1 MRASSFASLFRASDL
16 AFVTPVRTAATISSS
31 HFDIVLASV
40 SSSAMS
46 SFCAHQS

>member
-16 AFVTPVRTAATISSS
+16 ALVTPVRTAATISSS
-31 HFDIVLASV
+31 HLAIVLARV